1 MSDLIEIQKINEVLG
16 SITGQNFNGKMSLM

>member
-16 SITGQNFNGKMSLM
+16 SITGQNFNGHISLV